1 MVIRNLNLMNAYK
14 KIIVNLVLALH
25 FSLFTFLVQV
35 QAVESIDPLK
45 TFLSDFKTLQANFVQ
60 TLINENGEEL
70 ERTEGI
76 LYLQQP
82 GKLHWEYKTPYAQK
96 VISNG
101 DVLWVFDEDLE
112 QLTIRE
118 MGDAIDQTPAG
129 IILGKNDIAE
139 HFIQVNMGVIESYDW
154 IELTPKNLE
163 AQYKNIRLGF
173 EGSRLGM
180 MIIVD
185 NLGQTTRIDF
195 SDVKKN
201 TELSSALFEF
211 EIPDNVDVIDEREI
225 NNDSESNI

>member
-1 MVIRNLNLMNAYK
+1 VKDEMYINNDLINICRKLLF
-14 KIIVNLVLALH
+14 ILF
-25 FSLFTFLVQV
+25 FSLFNFHARAT
-35 QAVESIDPLK
+35 ESIDPLK
-45 TFLSDFKTLQANFVQ
+45 AFLSDFKTLQANFVQ
-60 TLINENGEEL
+60 SLINENGKEL
-70 ERTEGI
+70 EKTEGI

-82 GKLHWEYKTPYAQK
+82 GKLYWSYEAPYTQK
-96 VISNG
+96 IISNG

-139 HFIQVNMGVIESYDW
+139 HFIQVNMGVIENYDW

-173 EGSRLGM
+173 EKSKLGM

-195 SDVKKN
+195 SEVKKN
-201 TELSSALFEF
+201 TELSPSLFEF
-211 EIPDNVDVIDEREI
+211 EIPEGVDVIDEREI
-225 NNDSESNI
+225 NNDSKSKI